1 VNSAPK
7 LRFGVWFDFRN
18 PPQWRRSYEDIYA
31 ETIEQ
36 IVWAEGL
43 GYEGAWLSEHHFAPD
58 GYSPSPVVIAAALA
72 VKTKRMRIG
81 TNVLLLPLY
90 HPVRLAEDCAT
101 VDILS
106 RGRFELG
113 VGLGYRPNEFEGYG
127 IPYHERAG
135 RTNEALQI
143 IRRLWEGETVTF
155 HGKYYHIDGARIEPP
170 PVQRPRP
177 PIWVGG
183 LVKAAARRVARYGD
197 GVIGAGIRGIYEAAR
212 IEMAEMG
219 AQGRDPDKLRV
230 AEGMLWLVV
239 SNDPDRTWHELGANL
254 LHVFQDYAPGLEK
267 AGMGKLMPYP
277 KDAAELRSMRYVN
290 IVTPEEAVAMIKHHI
305 AGMPAEHFC
314 FMTVPPGLP
323 PKVMYPY
330 LELFANKVMP
340 HFR

>member
-1 VNSAPK
+1 MMSAAPK
-7 LRFGVWFDFRN
+7 VRFGLWFDFRN
-18 PPQWRRSYEDIYA
+18 PPQWRRPYEDIYA

-36 IVWAEGL
+36 VAWAEGL
-43 GYEGAWLSEHHFAPD
+43 GYESAWLSEHHFAPD

-72 VKTKRMRIG
+72 MKTKRMRIG

-106 RGRFELG
+106 HGRFELG
-113 VGLGYRPNEFEGYG
+113 VGLGYRVNEFAGYG
-127 IPYHERAG
+127 VPYNERAG
-135 RTNEALQI
+135 RTSEGLEI

-155 HGKYYHIDGARIEPP
+155 HGKYYQIDGARIEPR

-183 LVKAAARRVARYGD
+183 LVKAAARRVARHGD
-197 GVIGAGIRGIYEAAR
+197 GVIGSGIRGIYESAR
-212 IEMAEMG
+212 TEMAALG
-219 AQGRDPDKLRV
+219 KDPDKLRV
-230 AEGMLWLVV
+230 IDGSLWLVV
-239 SNDPDRTWHELGANL
+239 SNDPGKTWNELGTNL

-267 AGMGKLMPYP
+267 AGLGKLMPYP
-277 KDAAELRSMRYVN
+277 KNVDELKSMSYVR
-290 IVTPEEAVAMIKHHI
+290 IMTPEDAVKMLKESIT
-305 AGMPAEHFC
+305 GMPVEHYC
-314 FMTVPPGLP
+314 FMTVPPGLS

>member
-1 VNSAPK
+1 VSSAQK
-7 LRFGVWFDFRN
+7 VRFGLWFDFRN
-18 PPQWRRSYEDIYA
+18 PPQWRRPYDDIYA

-36 IVWAEGL
+36 IAWAEGL
-43 GYEGAWLSEHHFAPD
+43 GYDSAWLSEHHFAPD
-58 GYSPSPVVIAAALA
+58 GYSPSPVVIAAAIA
-72 VKTKRMRIG
+72 MKTKRMRIG

-113 VGLGYRPNEFEGYG
+113 VGLGYRVNEFAGYG
-127 IPYHERAG
+127 IPYNERAG
-135 RTNEALQI
+135 RTNEGLEI

-155 HGKYYHIDGARIEPP
+155 HGKYYHVEGARIEPP

-183 LVKAAARRVARYGD
+183 MMKAAAKRVARYGD
-197 GVIGAGIRGIYEAAR
+197 GVIGSGIRGIYETAR
-212 IEMAEMG
+212 TEMTALG
-219 AQGRDPDKLRV
+219 KDPDQLRV
-230 AEGMLWLVV
+230 IDGSLWLVV
-239 SNDPDRTWHELGANL
+239 SEDPDKTWHELGTNL

-277 KDAAELRSMRYVN
+277 KDVNDLKSMQFVR
-290 IVTPEEAVAMIKHHI
+290 ILTPGDAVKMLEDSLT
-305 AGMPAEHFC
+305 GMPVEHYC
-314 FMTVPPGLP
+314 FMTVPPGMS

>member
-1 VNSAPK
+1 MSSAPK
-7 LRFGVWFDFRN
+7 LRFGLWFDFRN
-18 PPQWRRSYEDIYA
+18 PPQWRRPYEDIYA
-31 ETIEQ
+31 EAIEQ
-36 IVWAEGL
+36 VVWAESQGF
-43 GYEGAWLSEHHFAPD
+43 EGAWLSEHHFAPD

-72 VKTKRMRIG
+72 VKTRRMRIG

-113 VGLGYRPNEFEGYG
+113 VGLGYRVNEFEGYG
-127 IPYHERAG
+127 VPYKERAG
-135 RTNEALQI
+135 RTNEGLQI

-155 HGKYYHIDGARIEPP
+155 HGKYYHVDGARLEPP

-183 LVKAAARRVARYGD
+183 MMKPAAKRVARYGD
-197 GVIGAGIRGIYEAAR
+197 GVIGAGVRGIYEASR
-212 IEMAEMG
+212 MEMTELG
-219 AQGRDPDKLRV
+219 KDPDRVRV

-239 SNDPDRTWHELGANL
+239 SNDPDKTWHELGGNL

-277 KDAAELRSMRYVN
+277 KDVQELRSMRFVN
-290 IVTPEEAVAMIKHHI
+290 IVTPEDAVRMIRDQT
-305 AGMPAEHFC
+305 ARMPVEHFC

-323 PKVMYPY
+323 ATVMYPY
-330 LELFANKVMP
+330 LELFAQKVMP

>member
-1 VNSAPK
+1 MSTAPK
-7 LRFGVWFDFRN
+7 IRFGVWFDFRN

-36 IVWAEGL
+36 AVWAESQ

-113 VGLGYRPNEFEGYG
+113 VGLGYRVNEFEGYG
-127 IPYHERAG
+127 VPYKERGG
-135 RTNEALQI
+135 RTNEGLEI

-155 HGKYYHIDGARIEPP
+155 HGKYYHVEGARLEPP
-170 PVQRPRP
+170 PAQRPRP

-183 LVKAAARRVARYGD
+183 LTKPAARRVARYGD
-197 GVIGAGIRGIYEAAR
+197 GVIGSGVRTIYDASR
-212 IEMAEMG
+212 IEMKEMG
-219 AQGRDPDKLRV
+219 KDPDLVRV
-230 AEGMLWLVV
+230 AEGMLWMVV
-239 SNDPDRTWHELGANL
+239 SNDPEKTWHELGNNI
-254 LHVFQDYAPGLEK
+254 LHVFQDYSVGLQK
-267 AGMGKLMPYP
+267 AGMGQMMPYP
-277 KDAAELRSMRYVN
+277 KDVEAMRSMRFVS
-290 IVTPEEAVAMIKHHI
+290 IVTPDSAVQMIKEQI

-323 PKVMYPY
+323 PSVMYPY
-330 LELFANKVMP
+330 LELFAQKVIP
-340 HFR
+340 QFR

>member
-1 VNSAPK
+1 MSSAPK
-7 LRFGVWFDFRN
+7 LRFGLWFDFRN
-18 PPQWRRSYEDIYA
+18 PPQFRRNYEDIYA

-36 IVWAEGL
+36 IAWAEGI

-58 GYSPSPVVIAAALA
+58 GYSPSPVVIAAAIA
-72 VKTKRMRIG
+72 MRTKKMRIG

-113 VGLGYRPNEFEGYG
+113 VGLGYRVNEFEGYG
-127 IPYHERAG
+127 IPYKERAG
-135 RTNEALQI
+135 RTNEGLEI

-155 HGKYYHIDGARIEPP
+155 HGKYYHVENARIEPR

-183 LVKAAARRVARYGD
+183 MMKPAAKRVARYGD
-197 GVIGAGIRGIYEAAR
+197 GVIGAGIRAIYEAAK
-212 IEMAEMG
+212 IEMTELG
-219 AQGRDPDKLRV
+219 GDPGKLRV
-230 AEGMLWLVV
+230 ADGNLWFVV
-239 SNDPDRTWHELGANL
+239 SEDPDKTWHELGPNL

-267 AGMGKLMPYP
+267 AGMGQLMPYP
-277 KDAAELRSMRYVN
+277 KDVDELKSMQFVT
-290 IVTPEEAVAMIKHHI
+290 IVTPEEAVRKLKDYI
-305 AGMPAEHFC
+305 GTMPVEHYC
-314 FMTVPPGLP
+314 FMTVPPGLS